1 MRRLLPH
8 PFLSALLVGVWVL
21 LAGSLSLGSLVMAAL
36 LALGIGWIIP
46 RPAAP
51 RIASPLGLI
60 AYGGLVIWDIA
71 VASVQVA
78 QIILF
83 MPKDQI
89 KSAFIAVPI
98 DLPSQQAITLLAG
111 TITLTPGTLT
121 ADISSDGSVLL
132 IHALHAQL
140 IIGRAKLGLGTG
152 RLRLATLQL
161 GKCNNIFFI

>member
-1 MRRLLPH
+1 MRRLVPH
-8 PFLSALLVGVWVL
+8 PFLSNLLGVVWIL
-21 LAGSLSLGSLVMAAL
+21 LAGDLGLGSIVMAVL

-46 RPAAP
+46 RAPAP
-51 RIASPLGLI
+51 RIAQPMALI
-60 AYGGLVIWDIA
+60 AYGGLVVWDVI

-78 QIILF
+78 RIIVF

-98 DLPSQQAITLLAG
+98 DLPSPQAITILAG

-132 IHALHAQL
+132 IHALHAPDPAATRDE
-140 IIGRAKLGLGTG
+140 IKSRYEA
-152 RLRLATLQL
+152 RLKR
-161 GKCNNIFFI
+161 IFA

>member
-1 MRRLLPH
+1 MRRFVPH
-8 PFLSALLVGVWVL
+8 PFLAILLGAVWIL
-21 LAGSLSLGSLVMAAL
+21 LAGDLALGTIVMAVI
-36 LALGIGWIIP
+36 LALGIRWIIP

-51 RIASPLGLI
+51 RIAQPLALI
-60 AYGGLVIWDIA
+60 AYGGLVVWDVI

-78 QIILF
+78 RIIVF

-98 DLPSQQAITLLAG
+98 DLPSPQAITILAG

-132 IHALHAQL
+132 IHALHAPDPVATRDD
-140 IIGRAKLGLGTG
+140 IKSRYEA
-152 RLRLATLQL
+152 RLKR
-161 GKCNNIFFI
+161 IFA

>member
-8 PFLSALLVGVWVL
+8 PFLSALLGVTWIL
-21 LAGSLSLGSLVMAAL
+21 LTGSLGSLVMAVI

-46 RPAAP
+46 RPSAP

-60 AYGGLVIWDIA
+60 AYIGLVIWDVIL
-71 VASVQVA
+71 ASVQVA
-78 QIILF
+78 RIIVF

-98 DLPSQQAITLLAG
+98 DLPSSQAITLLAG

-132 IHALHAQL
+132 IHALHAPDPDATRDE
-140 IIGRAKLGLGTG
+140 IKSRYES
-152 RLRLATLQL
+152 RLKR
-161 GKCNNIFFI
+161 IFA

>member
-1 MRRLLPH
+1 MPVTAAAASSCSDTRARARALITRSSLIAHRALQRR
-8 PFLSALLVGVWVL
+8 ALNQLRR
-21 LAGSLSLGSLVMAAL
+21 S
-36 LALGIGWIIP
+36 P

-51 RIASPLGLI
+51 RIAQPLALI
-60 AYGGLVIWDIA
+60 AYGGLVVWDVI

-78 QIILF
+78 RIIVF

-98 DLPSQQAITLLAG
+98 DLPSPQAITILAG

-132 IHALHAQL
+132 IHALHAPDPVATRDD
-140 IIGRAKLGLGTG
+140 IKSRYEA
-152 RLRLATLQL
+152 RLKR
-161 GKCNNIFFI
+161 IFA